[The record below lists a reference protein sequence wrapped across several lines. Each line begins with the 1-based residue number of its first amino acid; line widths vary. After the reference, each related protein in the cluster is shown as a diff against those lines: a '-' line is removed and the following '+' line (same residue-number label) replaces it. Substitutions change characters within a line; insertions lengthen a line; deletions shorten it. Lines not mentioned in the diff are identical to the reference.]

1 MVLDLL
7 SNDYSE
13 GDLLSYFKE
22 KKETGEL
29 FEPHMHY
36 WHDFLGT
43 LYNQSISEEFLS
55 KLEDVV
61 EYDVKGDLDCSAQLG
76 QNFRYPPSR
85 DAIMSMLTKYFEH
98 NNEGLYFYSRIQDI
112 GTFYKDLERK
122 KNYVLLIS
130 RKYLIDSKESEDF
143 SNLSKYFMPFS
154 SILSIDPTLYSEF
167 CIHVLVWGVRSLQR
181 VEKGDNFLWR
191 KI

>member
-13 GDLLSYFKE
+13 GDLLSYFRE
-22 KKETGEL
+22 KKKTGGF
-29 FEPHMHY
+29 FEHPRTSH
-36 WHDFLGT
+36 WHDFLGV
-43 LYNQSISEEFLS
+43 LYNQPISEEFLS

-85 DAIMSMLTKYFEH
+85 DAIISMLTKYFEH
-98 NNEGLYFYSRIQDI
+98 NNEGLYFYSRVQDV
-112 GTFYKDLERK
+112 GAFYGSFGKK

-130 RKYLIDSKESEDF
+130 RKYLINSKEVGY
-143 SNLSKYFMPFS
+143 LSKYFIPFS

-167 CIHVLVWGVRSLQR
+167 CIHVLAWGAESLQKI
-181 VEKGDNFLWR
+181 EEGSNFLWR